1 MVNREVFTSNFKI
14 GTHQRA
20 RGRSEA
26 SQESFASKYCCE
38 YDIQLAFFL
47 VCLVGYL
54 LIFVISMF
62 FRDIWELLER
72 MIR

>member
-1 MVNREVFTSNFKI
+1 
-14 GTHQRA
+14 
-20 RGRSEA
+20 
-26 SQESFASKYCCE
+26 
-38 YDIQLAFFL
+38 
-47 VCLVGYL
+47 LVGYL